1 MQHQKVFFRFE
12 GIPYNIVLEKAY
24 VFMQG
29 HVVIHGIQDLCEGF
43 CLLID
48 IGGGTVDMVGIED
61 GIPNGFYQIDPRA
74 TLYCIHKVAE
84 EAVAKF
90 GKGVP
95 TYIIESFMR
104 NGTYDCPQKYET
116 LITKSLTDYVS
127 DIYSMISSHGYN
139 DELTKMVFMGGGAST
154 VKYFGEN
161 ESRKV
166 QFITDVRANA
176 RGCEEAV
183 KSIMRANSKR
193 KLA

>member
-74 TLYCIHKVAE
+74 TLYFSIVKIQYVLDYPVSCQAR
-84 EAVAKF
+84 F
-90 GKGVP
+90 
-95 TYIIESFMR
+95 
-104 NGTYDCPQKYET
+104 
-116 LITKSLTDYVS
+116 LLKSYHPHL
-127 DIYSMISSHGYN
+127 
-139 DELTKMVFMGGGAST
+139 
-154 VKYFGEN
+154 
-161 ESRKV
+161 
-166 QFITDVRANA
+166 
-176 RGCEEAV
+176 
-183 KSIMRANSKR
+183 
-193 KLA
+193 

>member
-1 MQHQKVFFRFE
+1 
-12 GIPYNIVLEKAY
+12 
-24 VFMQG
+24 MQG